1 MIIFINNLFANID
14 IIKEIISINSD
25 LGVNIWLQIH
35 DIYHGLKFNY
45 ENRIEG
51 QLNCYYWSKTEPNIN

>member
-45 ENRIEG
+45 ENWIES
-51 QLNCYYWSKTEPNIN
+51 QLNGY